1 MRNALTLILLLLA
14 AVLAA
19 LSGVLAATAHG
30 AVLDGT
36 SDEYGRFSAELS
48 QMQAEQRVPLPAFV
62 RVKEA
67 PCPNGQVVRGCY
79 DGYTIWLMNDTSDR
93 TFRHELGHAADA
105 WALAPYARILYQAT
119 VPEAPPGW
127 LPGAGEWFAESYEDC
142 SLDPATQRPG
152 EHAYGYAISDDQYA
166 AVCGFLGTL
175 ARPRPATTS
184 QPVSAPQDAPQRHQ
198 RVCKRVRR
206 HHRHVLKCHRAKIVD
221 VSGAVR

>member
-1 MRNALTLILLLLA
+1 MNTLVALVLVILAAILLGLVF
-14 AVLAA
+14 AVLPAH
-19 LSGVLAATAHG
+19 AAT
-30 AVLDGT
+30 LDAT

-48 QMQAEQRVPLPAFV
+48 QMQTEQRVPLPAYV

-67 PCPNGQVVRGCY
+67 PCPTGQVVRGCY

-105 WALAPYARILYQAT
+105 WTLAPYARIFYQAT

-142 SLDPATQRPG
+142 SLDPAAQRSG
-152 EHAYGYAISDDQYA
+152 EHAYGYAITDDQYA

-184 QPVSAPQDAPQRHQ
+184 QPVSAPQNAPQRYQ

-206 HHRHVLKCHRAKIVD
+206 HHRHVLKCRRAKIVD
-221 VSGAVR
+221 ISGAVR

>member
-1 MRNALTLILLLLA
+1 MRRALILLMLA

-36 SDEYGRFSAELS
+36 SDEYDRFSAELS
-48 QMQAEQRVPLPAFV
+48 QMQADQRVPLPPLL
-62 RVKEA
+62 RVKEG
-67 PCPNGQVVRGCY
+67 PCPSGQSVRGCY

-93 TFRHELGHAADA
+93 TFRHELGHAADF
-105 WALAPYARILYQAT
+105 WVLTTVWRDFYRTT

-142 SLDPATQRPG
+142 SLDPNAQRPG
-152 EHAYGYAISDDQYA
+152 EHAYNYAITDAQYA
-166 AVCGFLGTL
+166 AVCGFLGSL
-175 ARPRPATTS
+175 ARPASPTPS
-184 QPVSAPQDAPQRHQ
+184 EPVSAPQDAPQRYR

-221 VSGAVR
+221 NHGAVR